1 VVHQPFVTQSFGI
14 EYRTCTIKF
23 KPGAY
28 GPVYQ
33 MCCSCLIRLGVEHC
47 LLSIRYSVCLA
58 VYLRSLLS
66 PFIVNAEKCSSRVA
80 QKKNAKISPE
90 LCDAKFSCAAFIS
103 LCGKLVQTNS
113 AIVQL
118 TDGINDMHV
127 LLLPTR
133 AY

>member
-1 VVHQPFVTQSFGI
+1 MFQSS
-14 EYRTCTIKF
+14 
-23 KPGAY
+23 
-28 GPVYQ
+28 
-33 MCCSCLIRLGVEHC
+33 CSE
-47 LLSIRYSVCLA
+47 
-58 VYLRSLLS
+58 
-66 PFIVNAEKCSSRVA
+66 
-80 QKKNAKISPE
+80 KNAKISPE
-90 LCDAKFSCAAFIS
+90 LCDAKFSCAAFIP